1 MSSRLSH
8 PILKLSLDG
17 ITPSTSPPT
26 LFDGTA
32 TGVLNQAGSFF
43 SVPIWVDTVDAY
55 RLVFTCPAT
64 GAPVGSVKLQACID
78 EATSSIMTPTVELV
92 NWTDLSFSING
103 GAFSVGQAVNSATN
117 VVLDE
122 NRCNYGW
129 VRMVYTATSG
139 LVSPTVK
146 MRMKGLAA

>member
-17 ITPSTSPPT
+17 LTPSTTPPT
-26 LFDGTA
+26 YFDGSP
-32 TGVLNQAGSFF
+32 TGVVNQAGSFF
-43 SVPIWVDTVDAY
+43 SVPIWVDSVDTY
-55 RLVFTCPAT
+55 RFVFTWPAT
-64 GAPVGSVKLQACID
+64 GTPVGSVKLQACID

-92 NWTDLSFSING
+92 NWTDLSFSVNG
-103 GAFSVGQAVNSATN
+103 GSFAVGQAVSGASS

-129 VRMVYTATSG
+129 VRMFYAATSG
-139 LVSPTVK
+139 LITPTVK